1 MNKKLSI
8 LLVIIIALSSCKKDN
23 NNPADNTSNTYNTLI
38 ITTHGMYFEPSLLT
52 CDIGDTIIFDLGFN
66 HNALEVSEENYNNN
80 NASFLEDGFYFDFG
94 ETGYFVADE
103 SKTYYYVCAPHLPD
117 MKGKIIV
124 R

>member
-8 LLVIIIALSSCKKDN
+8 LLVIIFALSSCKKDN
-23 NNPADNTSNTYNTLI
+23 NNPTDNTSNTLI
-38 ITTHGMYFEPSLLT
+38 ITTPGMYFEPSLLT
-52 CDIGDTIIFDLGFN
+52 CDIGDTIFFDLGIT

-80 NASFLEDGFYFDFG
+80 NASFLSDGFYFDFG

>member
-8 LLVIIIALSSCKKDN
+8 LLVIIIALSSCKKNN

-66 HNALEVSEENYNNN
+66 HNALEVSNSNEGNNN
-80 NASFLEDGFYFDFG
+80 NASFLEDGFYLILERQDI
-94 ETGYFVADE
+94 
-103 SKTYYYVCAPHLPD
+103 SLLMNQKH
-117 MKGKIIV
+117 IIMFALHICPI
-124 R
+124 